1 VAFLSYTAQSDVPQG
16 NSIFLTFASFPSG
29 VLMSHLAAFF
39 ESAKLPVM
47 SEVAHALIR
56 TLNDD
61 EATAA
66 QVEAL
71 IAKDPALTANLL
83 RLANSAQFGLS
94 RQVLSLDHAI
104 SLMGMSRIRSLAL
117 STSLSGAFP
126 QVPGLDRTAFWKF
139 SMACAG
145 YAQWLAGGAGMDPQ
159 QAWLAGM
166 MLRLGELLI
175 GQRSPES
182 LAEIEAQPNT
192 AEVRWEREQRLL
204 GFDEGQ
210 VTAVLARHWK
220 FPDSIVTGL
229 QSAGAPLAIEPFD
242 PLAGVVH
249 LAALLADCAEPNP
262 EVVSD
267 LPLEVINKLQINR
280 HWMVGR
286 FPRPETFV
294 DVTGL

>member
-1 VAFLSYTAQSDVPQG
+1 MSSLS
-16 NSIFLTFASFPSG
+16 
-29 VLMSHLAAFF
+29 AFF

-56 TLNDD
+56 TLNDPD
-61 EATAA
+61 SSAI
-66 QVEAL
+66 QVEAI

-104 SLMGMSRIRSLAL
+104 TLMGMSRVRALAL
-117 STSLSGAFP
+117 STSISTAFP

-145 YAQWLAGGAGMDPQ
+145 YAQWLAGGAGLDPQ

-166 MLRLGELLI
+166 MLRLGELII
-175 GQRSPES
+175 GQKSPEA
-182 LAEIEAQPNT
+182 LVEIEALPNP
-192 AEVRWEREQRLL
+192 AEARWEREQRLL

-210 VTAVLARHWK
+210 VTAVLARHWN
-220 FPDSIVTGL
+220 FPDAIVTGL
-229 QSAGAPLAIEPFD
+229 QSAGDPMAVQPFD

-249 LAALLADCAEPNP
+249 LAALLADCATPNP
-262 EVVSD
+262 DSVAE
-267 LPLEVINKLQINR
+267 LPMPVIAALDMDR
-280 HWMVGR
+280 HWMVAR
-286 FPRPETFV
+286 FPHAEAFV
-294 DVTGL
+294 DTTGL